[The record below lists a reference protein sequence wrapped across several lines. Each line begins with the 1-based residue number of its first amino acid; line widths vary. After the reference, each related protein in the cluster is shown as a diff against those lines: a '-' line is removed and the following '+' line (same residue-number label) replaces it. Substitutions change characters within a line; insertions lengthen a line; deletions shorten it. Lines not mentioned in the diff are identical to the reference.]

1 MVWSA
6 DPQVITQLFEQ
17 TSIAKMPAD
26 LTQVY
31 NIYGPNIGSSEDES
45 WKKHRRVVT
54 AGFNP
59 SVNEITWKESIH
71 QTTTLIDRWLEEGS
85 PVRSMREWTC
95 RLALHVIMFAFFS
108 KRLGWNDY
116 TDDHI
121 PPPPGRKL
129 SFEESIHN
137 VISRLGLLFL
147 TPKALLHTLPFK
159 SYREARLAYSEWNIY
174 MVELRDQALA
184 RLDEIQAKPTRN
196 LLESIVAAG
205 SGGRTKSEN
214 QILPEETIIPNIFFT
229 IFAGHETTGNTT
241 AFMLLLL
248 AVYPDVQ
255 RKLQK
260 QLDDQLGGRTRKWWT
275 IEQDYPALRRGY
287 MGAVMN
293 ESMRVYNVVAWQARR
308 TVTDMP
314 ITDSKGNDFVIP
326 QNTLCFLG
334 ISAMLRDPNRWPDVK
349 LSEERKKEL
358 HHSPA
363 INFDPSRWLEEDGST
378 SRQEQDNFLPFGTG
392 PRVCPGKA
400 LALIEMTA
408 MLAALFKDHSLEL
421 VVNENKL
428 KACDGDTERA
438 WNETRDDAI
447 RMLIDDIDT
456 NTNIRLRKDLPIRVV
471 QR

>member
-1 MVWSA
+1 
-6 DPQVITQLFEQ
+6 
-17 TSIAKMPAD
+17 MPAD

-31 NIYGPNIGSSEDES
+31 NIYGPNIGSSEGES

-54 AGFNP
+54 TGFNP
-59 SVNEITWKESIH
+59 SINAITWKESIH

-85 PVRSMREWTC
+85 PIRSMREWTC
-95 RLALHVIMFAFFS
+95 RLALHVITLAFFS
-108 KRLGWNDY
+108 RRLGWNDY

-129 SFEESIHN
+129 SFEESIHT

-147 TPKALLHTLPFK
+147 TPKILLYTLPFK
-159 SYREARLAYSEWNIY
+159 SYREARLAYSEWKIY

-205 SGGRTKSEN
+205 SAGRAKSES
-214 QILPEETIIPNIFFT
+214 QTLPKETIIPNIFFT

-248 AVYPDVQ
+248 AIYPDVQ
-255 RKLQK
+255 RRLQK
-260 QLDDQLGGRTRKWWT
+260 QLDNQLRGRTRKQWT
-275 IEQDYPALRRGY
+275 IEEDYPALIRGY

-308 TVTDMP
+308 TATDMP
-314 ITDSKGNDFVIP
+314 IIDSKGNNFVIP
-326 QNTLCFLG
+326 RNTLCFLG
-334 ISAMLRDPNRWPDVK
+334 ISAMLRDPNRWPEVK
-349 LSEERKKEL
+349 LSEERKREL

-363 INFDPSRWLEEDGST
+363 MNFDPSRWLEEDGLT

-421 VVNENKL
+421 VVDEQRL
-428 KACDGDTERA
+428 EACDGDAERA
-438 WNETRDDAI
+438 WNETRDESI

-456 NTNIRLRKDLPIRVV
+456 NTNIRLRKDLPVRVV